1 MFKVGRWWMKAS
13 AMDVWARTRCNVL
26 SSVTVVSCPPLVFY
40 LHSVFVFVFEF
51 RLVCICICIHVQC
64 PQKVRAEC
72 TLLLAL
78 SYVVSC
84 PPVVLQF
91 VAISQPVFFF
101 FSSCSGN
108 HLSSGHPATFWRWQY
123 RRCIWY
129 FGKCIWYLGLWIW
142 WDWYLVQ
149 NSWMG
154 RPLEVL
160 VQMAKNHWVSCMYW
174 YRSDNFAQGRE
185 TQTNRASFS
194 CYMGF
199 CLGSA

>member
-1 MFKVGRWWMKAS
+1 MQRPLFR
-13 AMDVWARTRCNVL
+13 DCCLL
-26 SSVTVVSCPPLVFY
+26 SSISFLFA
-40 LHSVFVFVFEF
+40 F
-51 RLVCICICIHVQC
+51 CICIWFWFWIQTCVCICIHVQC

-91 VAISQPVFFF
+91 AAISQPVFFFFF